1 MFTFFYEITVQCI
14 KNLPSL
20 SVEFQDCENKTNPE
34 NNDILSNI
42 INQSVQ
48 PLGNCLLHSSAVIF
62 LSGCVK
68 CVKSHEVDV
77 LHD

>member
-1 MFTFFYEITVQCI
+1 MFYEITVQCI
-14 KNLPSL
+14 KNHPSL
-20 SVEFQDCENKTNPE
+20 SVEFQDCEPPPPK
-34 NNDILSNI
+34 NNNILSNI

-48 PLGNCLLHSSAVIF
+48 PLRNCLLHFSAVIF